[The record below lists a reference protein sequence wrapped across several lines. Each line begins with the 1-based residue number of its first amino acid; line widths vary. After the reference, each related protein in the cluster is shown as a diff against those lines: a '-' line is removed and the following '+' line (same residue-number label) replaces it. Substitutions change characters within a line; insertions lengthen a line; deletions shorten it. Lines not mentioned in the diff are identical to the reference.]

1 MFSKVLE
8 SLFAGFVLS
17 LLLTIFVGVIVG
29 LVGLTM
35 YLSKLIPAPLA
46 IFIGFTIFFG
56 GFYFLDTYDE
66 E

>member
-1 MFSKVLE
+1 
-8 SLFAGFVLS
+8 
-17 LLLTIFVGVIVG
+17 
-29 LVGLTM
+29 M